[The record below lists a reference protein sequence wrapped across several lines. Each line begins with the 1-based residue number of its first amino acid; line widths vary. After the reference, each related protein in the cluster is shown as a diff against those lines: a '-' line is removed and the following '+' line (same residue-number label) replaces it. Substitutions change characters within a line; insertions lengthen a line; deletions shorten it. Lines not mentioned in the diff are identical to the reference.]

1 MTRKTAVETASAY
14 VSKREAAR
22 ARRDETTRLKRERT
36 EELRRKADARNAEQR
51 ERLAEAQAPQIQRQ
65 AIVTAP
71 VFDPPSIEFLG
82 RGNGR
87 KVTPGKVKIE
97 GGIVLREPFAEPDAK
112 RGGYRRA
119 DPIARMHAKAPSMVT
134 RAHIA
139 AARKFSEDYEIGD
152 LGASLGGGSMEYV
165 DGGGATGD
173 VSEQRL
179 DAMARYRDACDAV
192 GPSMR
197 TALQL
202 LILHRWSLVDIAELL
217 GMGEQRA
224 SGWVCAG
231 LDRLADFYF
240 PDRSTRLMEVER
252 TLVVDPAITDLP
264 QDRLGRFARAAQPCR

>member
-51 ERLAEAQAPQIQRQ
+51 ERVAEAQAPQIQRQ
-65 AIVTAP
+65 AITGETARSRMASRQAQMEN
-71 VFDPPSIEFLG
+71 PPRAIPSE
-82 RGNGR
+82 
-87 KVTPGKVKIE
+87 
-97 GGIVLREPFAEPDAK
+97 IVLREPFAEPDVK

-119 DPIARMHAKAPSMVT
+119 DPLVRMHAKAPSMVT

-202 LILHRWSLVDIAELL
+202 LILHRRPLVDIAELL

-240 PDRSTRLMEVER
+240 PDRATRLMEVER